1 MRKIQ
6 HILRLGAL
14 AATVLF
20 SKNTPSATAANL
32 GTLRGEAA
40 VDQLRK
46 DGNYNSLADAVAA
59 AGYRIETDGASAI
72 ARNAANGLQMNFT
85 AEGWQLKS
93 TAKENAWTSNWRL
106 QSFGYGG
113 NQTPAATGDLKTSGN
128 RVELKRE
135 AQNLT
140 EWFVNNPAGIEH
152 GFVLQEAPGARV
164 NHAPLRLVMRVDG
177 ELIARTDAEG
187 KKLTLSTNDGKK
199 VLRYQKLKVWD
210 ANGKN
215 LTARMRSEANGG
227 EVWLEVEDGS
237 AVYPV
242 TIDPTFGSV
251 TKLAASDGAASDRF
265 GTSVAISGDT
275 AIVGAP
281 AAGNVDQGAAY
292 IFVRNGSNWIEQQ
305 ELTPSDGLKGDW
317 FGWSVAIDGDTVIVG
332 ALNYHSRLS
341 SDPDFRLGRAYVF
354 VRNGETW
361 SQQQELSSPEERT
374 ENSFGRAVAVDGD
387 TAVIL
392 QTTNY
397 LYGPYAIYV
406 FVRSGQSW
414 SLQQKLSVAP
424 TPDYNS
430 SLGYSAAI
438 SGDTIVAAGL
448 SGSAYIFVRDG
459 TTWSL
464 QAHTPFL
471 GSLVSGSYGRNPGPV
486 AISGETMIMG
496 YIPNP
501 ASEYFGAAAIYV
513 RNGTTWSLQ
522 QKLFSS
528 DPEKRD
534 NFGTSVAIEGE
545 KAVVGASLD
554 TITVPTQGSAYVF
567 TRSGT
572 TWSMQDYLVAADG
585 GNDDRIGSSV
595 GINGPNII
603 VGGVFHYQFN
613 YRDNGAAYIFGGP
626 IVSLSID
633 IPETHYNPGD
643 TFVATVTV
651 TASSPETLTV
661 TFADPLLQEQ
671 PLSGLPTDA
680 ILTVDA
686 GEVPPPFQL
695 TPTNPTQSFPVVVT
709 TDKRGQTKL
718 ISSLSYSGSAGS
730 SGTLNAVKDI
740 LISPLEVTLRAKPLV
755 DGQPI
760 VNMLLDDEGQIT
772 DAKGNLV
779 SPKVEVTVTNTSDQ
793 SVIASLQGI
802 DPRARDTSDV
812 LGRIA
817 VAGEFPIL
825 FGTLAPGQTVTRE
838 FALQINQNGRWEFV
852 ALVSGAAVGSSQGFD
867 ISAHGAPIAV
877 GATYPVE
884 IDLDYLPSSAIT
896 NQNNGAFFLQPGSVL
911 GVFASVQNLTS
922 NSTLKFYGMQAEK
935 HLNAFGADLTSDAGR
950 AVDPPFVHDHTLD
963 ANSTEILSGKILTD
977 KDGAPSGTAKW
988 VGLERAFLVDNATG
1002 EKTAVTADDILI
1014 KSTWGGWLGD
1024 EATIRVI
1031 QDFSRPPAPPPLTGY
1046 EKLEAFDVGA
1056 LEGMGQWTYDA
1067 FDAIGG
1073 LGRLAGTIS
1082 ADPTLLADAIGNGSR
1097 AVWEASE
1104 LAVTTWKNMS
1114 PGQRDEF
1121 ILSLC
1126 DEVLRRNLL
1135 FIPDERECE
1144 DIAGA
1149 RTFVQQATYS
1159 FFQGFETAY
1168 ASDNPAAITQEWG
1181 RVAGHVSL
1189 ELITSTF
1196 PTPKF
1201 TKYTKAA
1208 EAVLLADS
1216 EALGT
1221 ALNVQEE
1228 FLRAV
1233 ESGPVSEA
1241 ITIKHWGVGGEN
1253 LRNMQDVFRRF
1264 GVIGYLRE
1272 RSPEA
1277 FELIDALREAV
1288 WKPEAM
1294 KPKGL
1299 TDLDLL
1305 ILGDDIPAILGK
1317 NGNRLNPKGITPI
1330 FMPPPDE
1337 IIRAR
1342 LASQGHQEEV
1352 IAAVLS
1358 RAKTRRAEF
1367 EEFVPLFEA
1376 WSRPVAT
1383 GGGIPV
1389 AGNYLDNGVP
1399 NPIGIGPNRGFRF
1412 ERFAEEGK
1420 PIFYLPKMQDA
1431 DGAFRYIAGDIDW
1444 VHFSFL
1450 DGSPLDS
1457 DTAFKLYDAMRR
1469 CCGLQHPETITW
1481 IRDGQTVF
1489 KAKINQIAG
1498 YLRGEKALLEV
1509 SGATT
1514 RAVRIDQRLTR
1525 FPTTGRDY
1533 LISFE
1538 AGLKSRTRA
1547 TLADIESAFAYFQA
1561 KFPDRRLLAPFLW
1574 GPKFNYTINNS
1585 SNAVLARQAS
1595 GQPSNRPSFQSF
1607 SRSSVRDQSD
1617 DSSLDVIEIF
1627 NGSQW
1632 VTTNVGSLPPT
1643 VSLVPTSG
1651 LGVDVPAGARVL
1663 PIVDLPQL
1671 FAAELAGHL
1680 ETWFTPGQAIVIAP
1694 GEATQEVRRI
1704 IAGTSLTVDR
1714 PLEFSHATGTLVA
1727 VVPASLADIIGLTPA
1742 PVPVLETPRL
1752 LNLSNRARV
1761 LNGDNVM
1768 IGGLIITGSEPKRVL
1783 MRAIG
1788 NSIQIDGKPLAG
1800 RLADP
1805 TLALYDTTGAQ
1816 IAFNDDWSQTPEA
1829 ELTEIANSGLQ
1840 PTDPHEPAM
1849 IRTLSPG
1856 AYTAI
1861 VRGQNESNG
1870 IAVVETYDLNPTANS
1885 RLANLSARAYVDNG
1899 DNLMIGGTIVAPSG
1913 AEVVVRGLG
1922 PSLNVGGTP
1931 VQGRLADPTLRVVNA
1946 NGEIIAE
1953 NDNWQDQAT
1962 GISAIPSEMTPPDP
1976 AEAALRLTLPAGG
1989 TTILLRGKDNT
2000 TGIGLMEIYDI
2011 SPAP

>member
-1 MRKIQ
+1 MNRNSTSLIAVFAVATFCLLTLHGSNAHAAACIDGPTGGNISFDGNANFNAPFDNSVEELHVLVNAYAGPNYQNPATCAGRESPSSSTVTISLPSYMTYSRPDGNQPGLTGSGQSVTYTTDAQTGNSPVRSFYVTIPSIADLPEMPPLSAVTVSWEFRFPTTHTVTGSLSRPTALLYTKVGLSTPTVGPVGPNDEIEYRVSTNQ
-6 HILRLGAL
+6 YPHFTHVGSSFIASAPYGTTIVPGSLTGAEGGVVNQTATGISIDFGANPGARNLTYRVKLNSTLPPSLETISNYASYKFQISYNGQSFFNTSDSPRIGVPVKQAL
-14 AATVLF
+14 AMTWIA
-20 SKNTPSATAANL
+20 PQANIAL
-32 GTLRGEAA
+32 NEEVALRARFTNVSPDVQLVDAKLNPASVVYAGE
-40 VDQLRK
+40 
-46 DGNYNSLADAVAA
+46 GLA
-59 AGYRIETDGASAI
+59 
-72 ARNAANGLQMNFT
+72 
-85 AEGWQLKS
+85 
-93 TAKENAWTSNWRL
+93 
-106 QSFGYGG
+106 
-113 NQTPAATGDLKTSGN
+113 
-128 RVELKRE
+128 EL
-135 AQNLT
+135 
-140 EWFVNNPAGIEH
+140 VGMPPAGIAL
-152 GFVLQEAPGARV
+152 GPGQS
-164 NHAPLRLVMRVDG
+164 G
-177 ELIARTDAEG
+177 ELEYLFKATRAGKFTISAKGQARDA
-187 KKLTLSTNDGKK
+187 SNQS
-199 VLRYQKLKVWD
+199 Y
-210 ANGKN
+210 N
-215 LTARMRSEANGG
+215 S
-227 EVWLEVEDGS
+227 
-237 AVYPV
+237 P
-242 TIDPTFGSV
+242 I
-251 TKLAASDGAASDRF
+251 
-265 GTSVAISGDT
+265 AISPELCAGCSPADLDIEVPDTLFKVGD
-275 AIVGAP
+275 
-281 AAGNVDQGAAY
+281 Q
-292 IFVRNGSNWIEQQ
+292 
-305 ELTPSDGLKGDW
+305 
-317 FGWSVAIDGDTVIVG
+317 
-332 ALNYHSRLS
+332 
-341 SDPDFRLGRAYVF
+341 
-354 VRNGETW
+354 
-361 SQQQELSSPEERT
+361 
-374 ENSFGRAVAVDGD
+374 
-387 TAVIL
+387 
-392 QTTNY
+392 
-397 LYGPYAIYV
+397 
-406 FVRSGQSW
+406 
-414 SLQQKLSVAP
+414 
-424 TPDYNS
+424 
-430 SLGYSAAI
+430 
-438 SGDTIVAAGL
+438 
-448 SGSAYIFVRDG
+448 
-459 TTWSL
+459 
-464 QAHTPFL
+464 FL
-471 GSLVSGSYGRNPGPV
+471 
-486 AISGETMIMG
+486 
-496 YIPNP
+496 
-501 ASEYFGAAAIYV
+501 
-513 RNGTTWSLQ
+513 
-522 QKLFSS
+522 
-528 DPEKRD
+528 
-534 NFGTSVAIEGE
+534 
-545 KAVVGASLD
+545 AVVKVTSHL
-554 TITVPTQGSAYVF
+554 
-567 TRSGT
+567 
-572 TWSMQDYLVAADG
+572 QD
-585 GNDDRIGSSV
+585 
-595 GINGPNII
+595 
-603 VGGVFHYQFN
+603 Q
-613 YRDNGAAYIFGGP
+613 
-626 IVSLSID
+626 
-633 IPETHYNPGD
+633 
-643 TFVATVTV
+643 
-651 TASSPETLTV
+651 LTV

-671 PLSGLPTDA
+671 PPSGLATDV
-680 ILTVDA
+680 ILTVNA
-686 GEVPPPFQL
+686 GALPPPFQL
-695 TPTNPTQSFPVVVT
+695 TPTSPTQSFPVVVT
-709 TDKRGQTKL
+709 IDKRGKTKL
-718 ISSLSYSGSAGS
+718 VSSLSYTGSAGS
-730 SGTLNAVKDI
+730 SGTLNVAKDV
-740 LISPLEVTLRAKPLV
+740 LISPLEVTLRAKPQI

-760 VNMLLDDEGQIT
+760 VNMLLNEQGQVT
-772 DAKGNLV
+772 DAKGNLI

-793 SVIASLQGI
+793 SVIASLQGV

-817 VAGEFPIL
+817 VAGDFPIL

-838 FALQINQNGRWEFV
+838 FDLQIHQNGRWEFV

-977 KDGAPSGTAKW
+977 KEGAPSGTAKW
-988 VGLERAFLVDNATG
+988 GGLERAFLVDNATS

-1082 ADPTLLADAIGNGSR
+1082 ADPTLLADAMGKGSR
-1097 AVWEASE
+1097 AVWEAGE
-1104 LAVTTWKNMS
+1104 MAVTTWKKMS

-1135 FIPDERECE
+1135 LFPDERECE

-1149 RTFVQQATYS
+1149 KTFVQQALYP
-1159 FFQGFETAY
+1159 FFQGFENAY
-1168 ASDNPAAITQEWG
+1168 ASNNPAAITQEWG

-1208 EAVLLADS
+1208 EAALLADS

-1241 ITIKHWGVGGEN
+1241 TTIKHWGVGGEN

-1317 NGNRLNPKGITPI
+1317 SGNRLNPKGITPI

-1352 IAAVLS
+1352 IAAVLR

-1367 EEFVPLFEA
+1367 EEFVPHFEA

-1457 DTAFKLYDAMRR
+1457 ETAFKLYDAMRR

-1509 SGATT
+1509 SGETT
-1514 RAVRIDQRLTR
+1514 RAVRIDQNLSRLANE
-1525 FPTTGRDY
+1525 GRNS
-1533 LISFE
+1533 LIFFE
-1538 AGLKSRTRA
+1538 AGLKARTRA
-1547 TLADIESAFAYFQA
+1547 TLADVESAFAYFQA

-1574 GPKFNYTINNS
+1574 GTKFNYSINNS
-1585 SNAVLARQAS
+1585 SSAVLARQAS
-1595 GQPSNRPSFQSF
+1595 SQPSNRPSSQSF
-1607 SRSSVRDQSD
+1607 SRSSAGNQSD

-1632 VTTNVGSLPPT
+1632 IATDITSLPST

-1651 LGVDVPAGARVL
+1651 LTVDVPAGARVV
-1663 PIVDLPQL
+1663 PVVDLPQL
-1671 FAAELAGHL
+1671 FANELAGHL
-1680 ETWFTPGQAIVIAP
+1680 ESWFAPGQTIVIAP

-1704 IAGTSLTVDR
+1704 IAGTSLTLDR
-1714 PLEFSHATGTLVA
+1714 PLDFSHATGTLVA
-1727 VVPASLADIIGLTPA
+1727 VVPASLANIIGPPPA
-1742 PVPVLETPRL
+1742 PLPVLETPRL

-1768 IGGLIITGSEPKRVL
+1768 IGGLIIAGSEPKKVL
-1783 MRAIG
+1783 MRAVG
-1788 NSIQIDGKPLAG
+1788 NSIQINGTPLAG

-1805 TLALYDTTGAQ
+1805 TLALHDGTGAQ
-1816 IAFNDDWSQTPEA
+1816 IAFNDDWGQAPEA
-1829 ELTEIANSGLQ
+1829 ERAEIANSGLQ
-1840 PTDPHEPAM
+1840 PTDPHEPAI
-1849 IRTLSPG
+1849 IRTLNPG
-1856 AYTAI
+1856 AYTTI

-1899 DNLMIGGTIVAPSG
+1899 DNLMIAGAIVAPPG
-1913 AEVVVRGLG
+1913 AEVVVRGIG
-1922 PSLNVGGTP
+1922 PSLNIDGAP
-1931 VQGRLADPTLRVVNA
+1931 VSGRLPDPILQLIDA
-1946 NGEIIAE
+1946 NGTTIAE
-1953 NDNWQDQAT
+1953 NDNWASDPAQAA
-1962 GISAIPSEMTPPDP
+1962 AITAAQLAPSNP
-1976 AEAALRLTLPAGG
+1976 AEAAIRLSLPAGA
-1989 TTILLRGKDNT
+1989 TTMLLRGVNGT
-2000 TGIGLMEIYDI
+2000 TGIGLVEIYEI
-2011 SPAP
+2011 PPAP